1 LTRIAATVHFTA
13 QTLQRE
19 SGDTI
24 TEKAIFEGVKYW
36 KQRRRPPLQDEEIA
50 QAIRNLNLLGWLQ
63 AQLSP
68 DLPLAKEEMLLD
80 I

>member
-1 LTRIAATVHFTA
+1 
-13 QTLQRE
+13 LQRE

-24 TEKAIFEGVKYW
+24 TEKAIFEGVKHW
-36 KQRRRPPLQDEEIA
+36 KQRRQPPLQDEEIA

-68 DLPLAKEEMLLD
+68 DLPFAEEEMLLD